1 MRYENVYL
9 INCVLFKM
17 KSSRAYKFLREM
29 QLLPLPGL
37 STIRRLMSS
46 SQCVLGFNKLALENI
61 CEAMSG
67 KSAHERWGGVM
78 LDEMAN
84 AKGIDF
90 DTCTLPWKGTV
101 DYGGEISD
109 LVPNGLADHILV
121 FVFRPYLA
129 GWIQPFAWFGTKGGA
144 SGTIL
149 VELIIKAFAC
159 LHNHGAI
166 AKHVVFDGNQTNKS
180 LMKQF
185 GISGEEEGASCLDH
199 PLQPDSKIHFMV
211 DVPHLLKV
219 VRNNME
225 SHRCVQFQGHL
236 VNYKHYEELF
246 DFAKTKQIT
255 LGYHLSY
262 AHIHPNNFQKMN
274 VRLCA
279 QLFSNKTAM
288 AFNILRNQ
296 QEDTEGQKT

>member
-90 DTCTLPWKGTV
+90 DTCTLTWKGTV

-180 LMKQF
+180 LMKR
-185 GISGEEEGASCLDH
+185 GIVFNFTSSTVHLNFLD
-199 PLQPDSKIHFMV
+199 PLPVSRELFQNFILILWYGNKII
-211 DVPHLLKV
+211 HLPPLFPIFQIVKPCTVGSIHLK
-219 VRNNME
+219 N
-225 SHRCVQFQGHL
+225 QLHL
-236 VNYKHYEELF
+236 VQGPESCQAKH
-246 DFAKTKQIT
+246 DDN
-255 LGYHLSY
+255 S
-262 AHIHPNNFQKMN
+262 
-274 VRLCA
+274 C
-279 QLFSNKTAM
+279 
-288 AFNILRNQ
+288 
-296 QEDTEGQKT
+296 

>member
-1 MRYENVYL
+1 
-9 INCVLFKM
+9 
-17 KSSRAYKFLREM
+17 
-29 QLLPLPGL
+29 
-37 STIRRLMSS
+37 
-46 SQCVLGFNKLALENI
+46 
-61 CEAMSG
+61 
-67 KSAHERWGGVM
+67 
-78 LDEMAN
+78 
-84 AKGIDF
+84 
-90 DTCTLPWKGTV
+90 
-101 DYGGEISD
+101 

-225 SHRCVQFQGHL
+225 SHRCVQ
-236 VNYKHYEELF
+236 VY
-246 DFAKTKQIT
+246 
-255 LGYHLSY
+255 
-262 AHIHPNNFQKMN
+262 
-274 VRLCA
+274 
-279 QLFSNKTAM
+279 
-288 AFNILRNQ
+288 
-296 QEDTEGQKT
+296 